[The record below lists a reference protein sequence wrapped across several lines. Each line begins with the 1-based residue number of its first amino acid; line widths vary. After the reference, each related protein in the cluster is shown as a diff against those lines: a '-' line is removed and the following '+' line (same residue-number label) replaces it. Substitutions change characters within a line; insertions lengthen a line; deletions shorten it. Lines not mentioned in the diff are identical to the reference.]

1 MPGTAALD
9 DDLRVTLTSV
19 LDTLIP
25 PSEDGRLPGAG
36 ELGLGD
42 TILETA
48 QALAPLLAQ
57 GLAAVDELARDRN
70 DAPFASLT
78 APERTQILSAFEAEQ
93 PRVFQGLLFQT
104 YAGYYQDARV
114 LEALGLE
121 ARPPYPEGHALEPGD
136 LSLLEPVR
144 EQSKR
149 YREV

>member
-1 MPGTAALD
+1 MPGTAILD
-9 DDLRVTLTSV
+9 DDLKGTLTSV

-42 TILETA
+42 AIVERA

-57 GLAAVDELARDRN
+57 ALAAVDELARESN
-70 DAPFASLT
+70 ALPFASLD
-78 APERTQILSAFEAEQ
+78 AAARTDVLSTFAAEQ
-93 PRVFQGLLFQT
+93 PGVFQGLLFQT
-104 YAGYYQDARV
+104 YAGYYQNARV
-114 LEALGLE
+114 VAALGLE
-121 ARPPYPEGHALEPGD
+121 ARPPYPEGHALETGD

-144 EQSKR
+144 RRSKH